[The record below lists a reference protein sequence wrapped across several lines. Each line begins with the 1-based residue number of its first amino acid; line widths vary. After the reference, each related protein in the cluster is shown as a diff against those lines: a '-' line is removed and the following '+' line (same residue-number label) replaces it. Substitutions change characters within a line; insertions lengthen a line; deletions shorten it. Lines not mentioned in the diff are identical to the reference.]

1 MPGPLQ
7 KGGVMSEAAIGASG
21 PGGMNPS
28 PTNRKTPM
36 ARGHG
41 RDDAM
46 DLLVAVD
53 GVDDAVGLLGIGVD
67 DAIRLLAG
75 VGVVQAASNH
85 GVNLL
90 SGLVGLLFV
99 ENQEADDLLLTS
111 RGGDDQVDDEGVDNV
126 VDAKQQQNQTQQ
138 ERFGQSRKSP

>member
-1 MPGPLQ
+1 
-7 KGGVMSEAAIGASG
+7 
-21 PGGMNPS
+21 
-28 PTNRKTPM
+28 M

-53 GVDDAVGLLGIGVD
+53 GIDDAVGLLGVGVD

-85 GVNLL
+85 GVDLL
-90 SGLVGLLFV
+90 SGLVGLLLV
-99 ENQEADDLLLTS
+99 ENQEADS
-111 RGGDDQVDDEGVDNV
+111 ADQ
-126 VDAKQQQNQTQQ
+126 
-138 ERFGQSRKSP
+138 PWW

>member
-1 MPGPLQ
+1 
-7 KGGVMSEAAIGASG
+7 
-21 PGGMNPS
+21 
-28 PTNRKTPM
+28 M

-53 GVDDAVGLLGIGVD
+53 GIDDAVGLLGVGID

-90 SGLVGLLFV
+90 SGLVGLLLV